1 MSTDRDRID
10 AAIQALDAQR
20 ALLGHAIVDTAL
32 APLRARR
39 ADLRSNAPAA
49 APATAPATAPPERLL
64 KQVTVLFLDAVGCT
78 TLGPHLDP
86 EDIQHTMDG
95 LLARC
100 TAAAQRQH
108 GKVLPYAA
116 DSRLAA
122 FGTGGLVEEDPGRGV
137 RGGLELRAEGR
148 ARGHLHRQRAA
159 GRRRR

>member
-1 MSTDRDRID
+1 MSTELDRID

-20 ALLGHAIVDTAL
+20 AVLGDAIVDTAL

-39 ADLRSNAPAA
+39 ADLLPSALAAAQAA
-49 APATAPATAPPERLL
+49 APATPERLL
-64 KQVTVLFLDAVGCT
+64 KQVTVLFLDVVGST
-78 TLGPHLDP
+78 ALSQHLDP

-100 TAAAQRQH
+100 TAAAQRRH
-108 GKVLPYAA
+108 GKVRPYAA